1 MEDIF
6 EGFISA
12 HEELFYYGIKFIHYL
27 LYVHVFGVRIK
38 VPKDQK
44 KMNSPINSQV
54 NKNLQPHYMKDL
66 GGYIKL
72 LPPFSP

>member
-1 MEDIF
+1 MYMF
-6 EGFISA
+6 
-12 HEELFYYGIKFIHYL
+12 
-27 LYVHVFGVRIK
+27 FGVRIK